1 MANTDVQIR
10 IVGKDDATTA
20 FQNVAREAET
30 TRKQVEA
37 FGNSMLSMQSVIR
50 NTAAY
55 ASAIAGINGIAAAMH
70 SAVDSAV
77 EFYTTMQTGAIS
89 MSGTLM
95 SMAQINGKN
104 IEWNQALTMSRA
116 LMQELSDQALVTGAS
131 TKEISEVFR
140 AMLPSALNANMTIE
154 QTLKLAGA
162 LTTAGKAMGIS
173 GDNLSRDIRDVIN
186 GKNVER
192 TILGQQLGLT
202 SEDINQAKSS
212 ADGLFNFLNERLRGE
227 IEANGHYLDTLEG
240 RWNHFKEA
248 ISRITGTALTPA
260 LESATQ
266 ELSTIAD
273 KLVRV
278 DVGKGE
284 VVGINGDAI
293 EALQNATIV
302 VEHFGS
308 GIVEVGRDISTILSP
323 ALSAAVSLIEVA
335 AQHTAALTETLLT
348 LWVGRKLS
356 YYITD
361 FRNAITGAATAQTT
375 LGRAAEAARTQI
387 VAENEAIEAQT
398 AAQRRAALSKAQ
410 SSMSALASV
419 SAGVS
424 NNAETA
430 AIARQVELEAALG
443 NQIRQNIA
451 LEAEHA
457 SAMTIARTSF
467 EGALAA
473 MQAGEM
479 DLAAQILETTT
490 ALEGQGSAAEIMAA
504 RANAAIDLVRA
515 GEADLAEQIVSTT
528 LANELQ
534 GETSLTA
541 GTQGV
546 EGAAMASEAQTAL
559 RARTVETNVATAATG
574 AAAAASGEK
583 VVRMGAVAGSA
594 IKNLTSLAWGLVGGW
609 LGVAAAIGM
618 ALYKLYEYASAER
631 DWEENHSYW
640 YKGATWVVD
649 RNGKV
654 TRRDSGAPTVM
665 DWTGVG
671 ADWGEED
678 PNDVE
683 EVRKMN
689 EEHQKE
695 LEQQQREEEEA
706 KMAADMEKQ
715 QQIMADLQKKRPD
728 LFAGVTGK
736 YAGGGEGGVGGGGG
750 SAASEATKAT
760 QDAAKAQREA
770 AQAARDQANA
780 NEEYA
785 QIIQE
790 NSRKIAQAN
799 ERVENIISNL
809 NEKMLEMTGTQAEVE
824 FEKLHREIQQTNK
837 ELASSIVTLKTFTP
851 KAGAATTTDG
861 TFSIEKNWKEQ
872 LLSGDDAIT
881 TLTAQ
886 KLHLLAEKYYELTG
900 EQPTVT
906 SMHRYGNGNSWH
918 DSGQAFDLS
927 DDNLENNPDLRH
939 QLEAYGRQ
947 IGLVPLDEYETQYGP
962 NGEYYG
968 SYNVHF
974 SDHGDAIPGGFA
986 PQQTAQPAASVQPT
1000 ITQDSVTIPQTD
1012 VIQTIEEVA
1021 QEMNFPYLK
1030 LLLALGTYESGDQH
1044 NVATIGS
1051 NNYNPSS
1058 GAAGP
1063 FQIIPGQDYLG
1074 EDGERH
1080 AIPDDYASSV
1090 RQNTIAAIDM
1100 FMGKLRENNGDIW
1113 AAVKHYG
1120 EGTDEYVAG
1129 VRAIYDSIGGDG
1141 TNLAPTS
1148 TASVG
1153 STIYKSPFLPD
1164 AYKKL
1169 SEYQKLKIAKIR
1181 KDEADRYA
1189 KVQWEMGITADEAGI
1204 ADDGDDR
1211 AWAIKRKYLK
1221 SYDEL
1226 SDKETDIYKQTGS
1239 RSLASQYTSVMM
1251 QKAKLEELA
1260 SLRDL
1265 MKTEHDERL
1274 THYKGLEY
1282 LQDEFTV
1289 NINKDQQAELES
1301 FVEYQQKQLQEAK
1314 LTNEQRIKLEQ
1325 ELANNIKELR
1335 DLEAKTDWGGGLVKL
1350 GQSMKEYTQDI
1361 GSAMAS
1367 GWSSI
1372 TDTIEGTFDNML
1384 TKNESFAE
1392 RMRDMYVSVANTIL
1406 NTMMK
1411 IIMQGLIMNTV
1422 MKAFGFGT
1430 GAMSTDLISGTT
1442 GSLLGSLNV
1451 GGTGLASSYSYHHS
1465 LTGFASG
1472 GVVSPGYFI
1481 AGEEGKELVEM
1492 SGNGYVHNAR
1502 ETAEIL
1508 GNNIES
1514 TGSGIEN
1521 VEVRIVNQS
1530 GQQMKS
1536 TQANAQI
1543 DGKKLIVT
1551 TMLEAV
1557 ATDYMGSRT
1566 MLKGALGNG

>member
-1 MANTDVQIR
+1 MSTDVQIR
-10 IVGKDDATTA
+10 IIGRDEATTA
-20 FQNVAREAET
+20 FQNVAREAEN

-37 FGNSMLSMQSVIR
+37 FGNSMMSMQGIIR

-55 ASAIAGINGIAAAMH
+55 ASAIAGINGISDAMH
-70 SAVDSAV
+70 SVVGSAI

-89 MSGTLM
+89 MSGTFM

-104 IEWNQALTMSRA
+104 IEWNQAMAMSTK

-131 TKEISEVFR
+131 TKEISNVFR

-202 SEDINQAKSS
+202 SEEINQAKTS
-212 ADGLFNFLNERLRGE
+212 ADGLFNFLSERLRGE
-227 IEANGHYLDTLEG
+227 IEANGHYLETLEG
-240 RWNHFKEA
+240 RWNHLKES
-248 ISRITGTALTPA
+248 ISRISGTALAPA
-260 LESATQ
+260 MDAATQ
-266 ELSTIAD
+266 ELGKIAD
-273 KLVRV
+273 KLVKV
-278 DVGKGE
+278 DLSSGS

-293 EALQNATIV
+293 ETIREAAIV
-302 VEHFGS
+302 AEHFGS
-308 GIVEVGRDISTILSP
+308 GITEVGRDISTVLSP
-323 ALSAAVSLIEVA
+323 ALKAAVALIEVA
-335 AQHTAALTETLLT
+335 AQHTTALTETMIA
-348 LWVGRKLS
+348 LWIGRKIS
-356 YYITD
+356 YYVND
-361 FRNAITGAATAQTT
+361 YRNAITGAATAQTA
-375 LGRAAEAARTQI
+375 LGRAAEQARERI
-387 VAENEAIEAQT
+387 IAENTALETQT
-398 AAQRRAALSKAQ
+398 AAEKRAALSKAQ
-410 SSMSALASV
+410 SSMTALSGISTGISA
-419 SAGVS
+419 
-424 NNAETA
+424 NAETA
-430 AIARQVELEAALG
+430 VIARQVALEASLG
-443 NQIRQNIA
+443 NQLRQNIA
-451 LEAEHA
+451 LEAQRA
-457 SAMTIARTSF
+457 SAMEIARTAF

-473 MQAGEM
+473 MKAGEM
-479 DLAAQILETTT
+479 ELAEQILSTSA
-490 ALEGQGSAAEIMAA
+490 ALEGQGTVAEMMAA
-504 RANAAIDLVRA
+504 RASEAIDLVRA
-515 GEADLAEQIVSTT
+515 GEADLAAQIVETT

-534 GETSLTA
+534 GETSLAA
-541 GTQGV
+541 GAQGA
-546 EGAAMASEAQTAL
+546 EGAAVASEAQTAL
-559 RARTVETNVATAATG
+559 KARTVETNVATAATG
-574 AAAAASGEK
+574 AAAAASGAQ
-583 VVRMGAVAGSA
+583 VVKTGSVAGQA
-594 IKNLTSLAWGLVGGW
+594 IRNLTSLAWGLVGGW

-631 DWEENHSYW
+631 DWEENHRYW
-640 YKGATWVVD
+640 YKGATWIVGRD
-649 RNGKV
+649 GKV
-654 TRRDSGAPTVM
+654 TRRDSGAPTMM
-665 DWTGVG
+665 DYTGVG
-671 ADWGEED
+671 ADWDKED
-678 PNDVE
+678 PDDIAAVQ
-683 EVRKMN
+683 KMN
-689 EEHQKE
+689 EEHEAE
-695 LEQQQREEEEA
+695 LEREKEQAEEE
-706 KMAADMEKQ
+706 KMAASMEKYQ
-715 QQIMADLQKKRPD
+715 RMENDLREKRPD
-728 LFAGVTGK
+728 LFQGVTGK
-736 YAGGGEGGVGGGGG
+736 FAGGEGGESGAGGGG
-750 SAASEATKAT
+750 AATSEATKAT
-760 QDAAKAQREA
+760 QEAAKAQREA
-770 AQAARDQANA
+770 AQAARDQAAA
-780 NEEYA
+780 NKEYA
-785 QIIQE
+785 QIITE
-790 NSRKIAQAN
+790 NSRRIAQAN
-799 ERVENIISNL
+799 EKVENIIENM
-809 NEKMLEMTGTQAEVE
+809 NEKILDITGTQAEVE
-824 FEKLHREIQQTNK
+824 LAKLDREVKQTNK
-837 ELASSIVTLKTFTP
+837 ELASSIVTLKTFTAKP
-851 KAGAATTTDG
+851 GAATTTDG
-861 TFSIEKNWKEQ
+861 TYSIEKNWIEEINPNT
-872 LLSGDDAIT
+872 GDDAIT

-906 SMHRYGNGNSWH
+906 SMHRYGNSNSWH
-918 DSGQAFDLS
+918 YSGQAFDLS

-962 NGEYYG
+962 NGEHYG

-986 PQQTAQPAASVQPT
+986 LQQTAQPAAPVQPT

-1411 IIMQGLIMNTV
+1411 IIMQGLIMNSV
-1422 MKAFGFGT
+1422 MKAFGFG
-1430 GAMSTDLISGTT
+1430 GSSLSGDLIGGTT
-1442 GSLLGSLNV
+1442 GSLLGGFS
-1451 GGTGLASSYSYHHS
+1451 GASPLSSTWSYHHS

-1472 GVVSPGYFI
+1472 GIVSPGYFI
-1481 AGEEGKELVEM
+1481 AGEEGRELVEM

-1508 GNNIES
+1508 SGNNNNNAR
-1514 TGSGIEN
+1514 SG
-1521 VEVRIVNQS
+1521 VEKVEIRVINKS
-1530 GQQMKS
+1530 GQQVKATES
-1536 TQANAQI
+1536 NAEI
-1543 DGKKLIVT
+1543 NGKTLVVT
-1551 TMLEAV
+1551 TLIDAM
-1557 ATDYMGSRT
+1557 ATNTMGIRDV
-1566 MLKGALGNG
+1566 LKGAVK

>member
-1 MANTDVQIR
+1 MSTDVQIR
-10 IVGKDDATTA
+10 IIGRDEATAA
-20 FQNVAREAET
+20 FQNVAREAEN

-37 FGNSMLSMQSVIR
+37 FGNSMMSMQGIIR

-55 ASAIAGINGIAAAMH
+55 ASAIAGINGISDAMH
-70 SAVDSAV
+70 SVVGSAI

-89 MSGTLM
+89 MSGTFM

-104 IEWNQALTMSRA
+104 IEWNQAMAMSTK

-131 TKEISEVFR
+131 TKEISNVFR

-202 SEDINQAKSS
+202 SEEINQAKTS
-212 ADGLFNFLNERLRGE
+212 ADGLFNFLSERLRGE
-227 IEANGHYLDTLEG
+227 IEANGHYLETLEG
-240 RWNHFKEA
+240 RWNHLKES
-248 ISRITGTALTPA
+248 ISRISGTALAPA
-260 LESATQ
+260 MDAATQ
-266 ELSTIAD
+266 ELGKIAD
-273 KLVRV
+273 KLVKV
-278 DVGKGE
+278 DLSSGS

-293 EALQNATIV
+293 ETIREAAIV
-302 VEHFGS
+302 AEHFGS
-308 GIVEVGRDISTILSP
+308 GITEVGRDISTVLSP
-323 ALSAAVSLIEVA
+323 ALKAAVALIEVA
-335 AQHTAALTETLLT
+335 AQHTATLTETT
-348 LWVGRKLS
+348 IALWIGRKLS
-356 YYITD
+356 YYVND
-361 FRNAITGAATAQTT
+361 YRNAITGAATAQTA
-375 LGRAAEAARTQI
+375 LGRAAEQARERI
-387 VAENEAIEAQT
+387 IAENT
-398 AAQRRAALSKAQ
+398 ALETQATAEKRAALSKAQ
-410 SSMSALASV
+410 SSMTALSSISTGV
-419 SAGVS
+419 SA
-424 NNAETA
+424 NAETA
-430 AIARQVELEAALG
+430 VIARQVALEASLG
-443 NQIRQNIA
+443 NQLRQNIA
-451 LEAEHA
+451 LEAQRA
-457 SAMTIARTSF
+457 SAMEIARTAF

-473 MQAGEM
+473 MKAGEM
-479 DLAAQILETTT
+479 ELAEQILSTST
-490 ALEGQGSAAEIMAA
+490 ALEGQGTAAEMMAA
-504 RANAAIDLVRA
+504 RASEAIDLVRA
-515 GEADLAEQIVSTT
+515 GEADLAAQIVETT

-534 GETSLTA
+534 GETSLAA
-541 GTQGV
+541 GTQGA
-546 EGAAMASEAQTAL
+546 EGAAVASEAQTAL
-559 RARTVETNVATAATG
+559 KARTVETNVATAVTG
-574 AAAAASGEK
+574 AAAAASGAQ
-583 VVRMGAVAGSA
+583 VVKMGSVAGQA
-594 IKNLTSLAWGLVGGW
+594 IRNLTSLAWGLVGGW

-640 YKGATWVVD
+640 YKGATWIVGRD
-649 RNGKV
+649 GKV
-654 TRRDSGAPTVM
+654 TRRDSGAPTMM
-665 DWTGVG
+665 DYTGVG
-671 ADWGEED
+671 ADWGKED
-678 PNDVE
+678 PADIAAVQ
-683 EVRKMN
+683 KMN
-689 EEHQKE
+689 EEHEAE
-695 LEQQQREEEEA
+695 LEREKEQAEEE
-706 KMAADMEKQ
+706 KMAASMEKYQ
-715 QQIMADLQKKRPD
+715 RMENDLREKRPD
-728 LFAGVTGK
+728 LFQGVTGK
-736 YAGGGEGGVGGGGG
+736 FAGGEGGESGAGGGG
-750 SAASEATKAT
+750 AATSEATKAT
-760 QDAAKAQREA
+760 QEAAKAQREA
-770 AQAARDQANA
+770 AQAARDQAAA
-780 NEEYA
+780 NKEYA
-785 QIIQE
+785 QIITE
-790 NSRKIAQAN
+790 NSRRIAQAN
-799 ERVENIISNL
+799 EKVENIIENM
-809 NEKMLEMTGTQAEVE
+809 NEKILDITGTQAEVE
-824 FEKLHREIQQTNK
+824 LAKLDREVKQTNK
-837 ELASSIVTLKTFTP
+837 ELASSIVTLKTFTAKP
-851 KAGAATTTDG
+851 GAATTTDG
-861 TFSIEKNWKEQ
+861 TYSIEKNWIEEINPNT
-872 LLSGDDAIT
+872 GDDAIT

-886 KLHLLAEKYYELTG
+886 KLHLIAQKYYELTG

-906 SMHRYGNGNSWH
+906 SMHRYGNGDSWH

-927 DDNLENNPDLRH
+927 DNNLANNPDLRH
-939 QLEAYGRQ
+939 QLEEYGRQ

-968 SYNVHF
+968 SDNVHF

-986 PQQTAQPAASVQPT
+986 PQQTAQPAAPVQPT
-1000 ITQDSVTIPQTD
+1000 ITQDSVVIPQTD
-1012 VIQTIEEVA
+1012 IIQTIEEVA

-1063 FQIIPGQDYLG
+1063 FQILPGQDYLG

-1113 AAVKHYG
+1113 EAVKRYG

-1189 KVQWEMGITADEAGI
+1189 KIQWEMGITADETGI

-1251 QKAKLEELA
+1251 QKAKLEELS

-1274 THYKGLEY
+1274 NHYKDLEY
-1282 LQDEFTV
+1282 LQGEYTV
-1289 NINKDQQAELES
+1289 NINKYQQAEFES

-1325 ELANNIKELR
+1325 ELASNIKELR
-1335 DLEAKTDWGGGLVKL
+1335 DLEAKTDWGSGLVKL

-1451 GGTGLASSYSYHHS
+1451 GGSGLASAYSYHHS

-1508 GNNIES
+1508 GGNDDS
-1514 TGSGIEN
+1514 KGSGIEN

-1530 GQQMKS
+1530 GQQVKS

-1566 MLKGALGNG
+1566 MLKGALG

>member
-1 MANTDVQIR
+1 MSTDVQIR
-10 IVGKDDATTA
+10 IIGRDEATAA
-20 FQNVAREAET
+20 FQNVAREAEN

-37 FGNSMLSMQSVIR
+37 FGNSMMSMQGIIR

-55 ASAIAGINGIAAAMH
+55 ASAIAGINGISDAMH
-70 SAVDSAV
+70 SVVGSAI

-89 MSGTLM
+89 MSGTFM

-104 IEWNQALTMSRA
+104 IEWNQAMAMSTK

-131 TKEISEVFR
+131 TKEISNVFR

-202 SEDINQAKSS
+202 SEEINQAKTS
-212 ADGLFNFLNERLRGE
+212 ADGLFNFLSERLRGE
-227 IEANGHYLDTLEG
+227 IEANGHYLETLEG
-240 RWNHFKEA
+240 RWNHLKES
-248 ISRITGTALTPA
+248 ISRISGTALAPA
-260 LESATQ
+260 MDAATQ
-266 ELSTIAD
+266 ELGKIAD
-273 KLVRV
+273 KLVKV
-278 DVGKGE
+278 DLSSGS

-293 EALQNATIV
+293 ETIREAAIV
-302 VEHFGS
+302 AEHFGS
-308 GIVEVGRDISTILSP
+308 GITEVGRDISTVLSP
-323 ALSAAVSLIEVA
+323 ALKAAVALIEVA
-335 AQHTAALTETLLT
+335 AQHTATLTETT
-348 LWVGRKLS
+348 IALWIGRKLS
-356 YYITD
+356 YYVND
-361 FRNAITGAATAQTT
+361 YRNAITGAATAQTA
-375 LGRAAEAARTQI
+375 LGRAAEQARERI
-387 VAENEAIEAQT
+387 IAENT
-398 AAQRRAALSKAQ
+398 ALETQAAAEKRAALSKAQ
-410 SSMSALASV
+410 SSMTALSSISTGV
-419 SAGVS
+419 SA
-424 NNAETA
+424 NAETA
-430 AIARQVELEAALG
+430 VIARQVALEASLG
-443 NQIRQNIA
+443 NQLRQNIA
-451 LEAEHA
+451 LEAQRA
-457 SAMTIARTSF
+457 SAMEIARTAF

-473 MQAGEM
+473 MKAGEM
-479 DLAAQILETTT
+479 ELAEQILSTST
-490 ALEGQGSAAEIMAA
+490 ALEGQGTAAEMMAA
-504 RANAAIDLVRA
+504 RASEAIDLVRA
-515 GEADLAEQIVSTT
+515 GEADLAAQIVETT

-534 GETSLTA
+534 GETSLAA
-541 GTQGV
+541 GTQGA
-546 EGAAMASEAQTAL
+546 EGAAVASEAQTAL
-559 RARTVETNVATAATG
+559 KARTVETNVATAATG
-574 AAAAASGEK
+574 AAAAASGAQ
-583 VVRMGAVAGSA
+583 VVKMGSVAGQA
-594 IKNLTSLAWGLVGGW
+594 IRNLTSLAWGLVGGW

-631 DWEENHSYW
+631 DWEENHRYW
-640 YKGATWVVD
+640 YKGATWIVGRD
-649 RNGKV
+649 GKV
-654 TRRDSGAPTVM
+654 TRRDSGAPTMM
-665 DWTGVG
+665 DYTGVG
-671 ADWGEED
+671 ADWDKED
-678 PNDVE
+678 PADIAAVQ
-683 EVRKMN
+683 KMN
-689 EEHQKE
+689 EEHEAE
-695 LEQQQREEEEA
+695 LEREKEQAEEE
-706 KMAADMEKQ
+706 KMAASMEKYQ
-715 QQIMADLQKKRPD
+715 RMENDLREKRPD
-728 LFAGVTGK
+728 LFQGVTGK
-736 YAGGGEGGVGGGGG
+736 FAGGEGGESGAGGGG
-750 SAASEATKAT
+750 AATSEATKAT
-760 QDAAKAQREA
+760 QEAAKAQREA
-770 AQAARDQANA
+770 AQAARDQAAA
-780 NEEYA
+780 NKEYA
-785 QIIQE
+785 QIITE
-790 NSRKIAQAN
+790 NSRRIAQAN
-799 ERVENIISNL
+799 EKVENIIENM
-809 NEKMLEMTGTQAEVE
+809 NEKILDITGTQAEVE
-824 FEKLHREIQQTNK
+824 LAKLDREVKQTNK
-837 ELASSIVTLKTFTP
+837 ELASSIVTLKTFTAKP
-851 KAGAATTTDG
+851 GAATTTDG
-861 TFSIEKNWKEQ
+861 TYSIEKNWIEEINPNT
-872 LLSGDDAIT
+872 GDDAIT

-886 KLHLLAEKYYELTG
+886 KLHLIAQKYYELTG

-906 SMHRYGNGNSWH
+906 SMHRYGNGDSWH

-927 DDNLENNPDLRH
+927 DNNLANNPDLRH
-939 QLEAYGRQ
+939 QLEEYGRQ

-968 SYNVHF
+968 SDNVHF

-986 PQQTAQPAASVQPT
+986 PQQTAQPAAPVQPT
-1000 ITQDSVTIPQTD
+1000 ITQDSVVIPQTD
-1012 VIQTIEEVA
+1012 IIQTIEEVA

-1063 FQIIPGQDYLG
+1063 FQILPGQDYLG

-1113 AAVKHYG
+1113 EAVKHYG

-1189 KVQWEMGITADEAGI
+1189 KIQWEMGITADETGI

-1239 RSLASQYTSVMM
+1239 RSLSSQYTSVMM
-1251 QKAKLEELA
+1251 QKAKLEELS

-1274 THYKGLEY
+1274 NHYKDLEY
-1282 LQDEFTV
+1282 LQGEYTV
-1289 NINKDQQAELES
+1289 NINKYQQAEFES

-1325 ELANNIKELR
+1325 ELASNIKELR
-1335 DLEAKTDWGGGLVKL
+1335 DLEAKTDWGSGLVKL

-1451 GGTGLASSYSYHHS
+1451 GGSGLASAYSYHHS

-1508 GNNIES
+1508 GGNDDSKGN
-1514 TGSGIEN
+1514 GIEN

-1530 GQQMKS
+1530 GQQVKS

-1566 MLKGALGNG
+1566 MLKGALG

>member
-837 ELASSIVTLKTFTP
+837 ELASSIVTLKTLTP

-872 LLSGDDAIT
+872 LLSGNDAIT

-918 DSGQAFDLS
+918 GSGQAFDLS

-962 NGEYYG
+962 NSEYYG
-968 SYNVHF
+968 SHNVHF

-1063 FQIIPGQDYLG
+1063 FQIIPDQDYLG

-1204 ADDGDDR
+1204 ADDGNDR
-1211 AWAIKRKYLK
+1211 EWAIKRKYLK

-1251 QKAKLEELA
+1251 QKAKLEELE
-1260 SLRDL
+1260 SLREL
-1265 MKTEHDERL
+1265 RKTEHDERL
-1274 THYKGLEY
+1274 THYKDLEY
-1282 LQDEFTV
+1282 LQGDFTN
-1289 NINKDQQAELES
+1289 NIEKYQKAELES
-1301 FVEYQQKQLQEAK
+1301 FIAYQQKQLEQAK

-1325 ELANNIKELR
+1325 ELAANIKELR
-1335 DLEAKTDWGGGLVKL
+1335 DLEAKTDWGAGLEKL
-1350 GQSMKEYTQDI
+1350 GRSMKEYTQDI
-1361 GSAMAS
+1361 GSAMDS
-1367 GWSSI
+1367 GWNSI
-1372 TDTIEGTFDNML
+1372 TGTIEGVFDDML

-1392 RMRDMYVSVANTIL
+1392 RMKNMYVSVANTIL

-1411 IIMQGLIMNTV
+1411 IIMQGLIMNSV
-1422 MKAFGFGT
+1422 MKAFGFG
-1430 GAMSTDLISGTT
+1430 GSSLSGDLIGGTT
-1442 GSLLGSLNV
+1442 GSLLGGFS
-1451 GGTGLASSYSYHHS
+1451 GASPLSSTWSYHHS

-1472 GVVSPGYFI
+1472 GIVSPGYFI
-1481 AGEEGKELVEM
+1481 AGEEGRELVEM

-1508 GNNIES
+1508 SGNNNNNAR
-1514 TGSGIEN
+1514 SG
-1521 VEVRIVNQS
+1521 VEKVEIRVINKS
-1530 GQQMKS
+1530 GQQVKATES
-1536 TQANAQI
+1536 NAEI
-1543 DGKKLIVT
+1543 NGKTLVVT
-1551 TMLEAV
+1551 TLIDAM
-1557 ATDYMGSRT
+1557 ATNTMGIRDV
-1566 MLKGALGNG
+1566 LKGAVK

>member
-1 MANTDVQIR
+1 MSTDVQIR
-10 IVGKDDATTA
+10 IIGRDEATTA
-20 FQNVAREAET
+20 FQNVAREAEN

-37 FGNSMLSMQSVIR
+37 FGNSMMSMQGIIR

-55 ASAIAGINGIAAAMH
+55 ASAIAGINGISDAMH
-70 SAVDSAV
+70 SVVGSAI

-89 MSGTLM
+89 MSGTFM

-104 IEWNQALTMSRA
+104 IEWNQAMAMSTK

-131 TKEISEVFR
+131 TKEISNVFR

-451 LEAEHA
+451 LEAERA

-583 VVRMGAVAGSA
+583 VVRTGAVAGSA

-609 LGVAAAIGM
+609 LGVAVAIGM

-649 RNGKV
+649 RNGKI

-671 ADWGEED
+671 ADWGKED

-736 YAGGGEGGVGGGGG
+736 YAGGGGGG

-780 NEEYA
+780 NKEYA

-851 KAGAATTTDG
+851 KAGDATTTDG

-986 PQQTAQPAASVQPT
+986 PQQTAQPAAPVQPT

-1044 NVATIGS
+1044 NVATLGS

-1063 FQIIPGQDYLG
+1063 FQIIPGKDYLG

-1100 FMGKLRENNGDIW
+1100 FMGKLRENNGNIW
-1113 AAVKHYG
+1113 EAVKHYG
-1120 EGTDEYVAG
+1120 EGTDSYVAG

-1141 TNLAPTS
+1141 TNLAPTG
-1148 TASVG
+1148 TVG
-1153 STIYKSPFLPD
+1153 STIYKSPLLPD

-1169 SEYQKLKIAKIR
+1169 SEYQKMKIAKIK

-1189 KVQWEMGITADEAGI
+1189 KIQWEMDIAADEAGI
-1204 ADDGDDR
+1204 ADDGNDR
-1211 AWAIKRKYLK
+1211 EWAIKRKYLK

-1251 QKAKLEELA
+1251 QKAKLEELE
-1260 SLRDL
+1260 SLREL
-1265 MKTEHDERL
+1265 RKTEHDERL
-1274 THYKGLEY
+1274 THYKDLEY
-1282 LQDEFTV
+1282 LQGDFTN
-1289 NINKDQQAELES
+1289 NIEKYQKAELES
-1301 FVEYQQKQLQEAK
+1301 FIAYQQKQLEQAK

-1325 ELANNIKELR
+1325 ELAANIKELR
-1335 DLEAKTDWGGGLVKL
+1335 DLEAKTDWGAGLEKL
-1350 GQSMKEYTQDI
+1350 GRSMKEYTQDI
-1361 GSAMAS
+1361 GSAMDS
-1367 GWSSI
+1367 GWNSI
-1372 TDTIEGTFDNML
+1372 TGTIEGVFDDML

-1392 RMRDMYVSVANTIL
+1392 RMKNMYVSVANTIL

-1411 IIMQGLIMNTV
+1411 IIMQGLIMNSV
-1422 MKAFGFGT
+1422 MKAFGFG
-1430 GAMSTDLISGTT
+1430 GSSLSGDLIGGTT
-1442 GSLLGSLNV
+1442 GSLLGGFS
-1451 GGTGLASSYSYHHS
+1451 GASPLSSTWSYHHS

-1472 GVVSPGYFI
+1472 GIVSPGYFI
-1481 AGEEGKELVEM
+1481 TGEEGRELVEM

-1508 GNNIES
+1508 SGNNNDNAR
-1514 TGSGIEN
+1514 SGVEK
-1521 VEVRIVNQS
+1521 VEVRVINKS
-1530 GQQMKS
+1530 GQQVKATES
-1536 TQANAQI
+1536 NAEI
-1543 DGKKLIVT
+1543 NGKTLVVT
-1551 TMLEAV
+1551 TLIDAM
-1557 ATDYMGSRT
+1557 ATNTMGIRDV
-1566 MLKGALGNG
+1566 LKGAVK

>member
-1 MANTDVQIR
+1 MSTDVQIR
-10 IVGKDDATTA
+10 IIGRDEATAA
-20 FQNVAREAET
+20 FQNVAREAEN

-37 FGNSMLSMQSVIR
+37 FGNSMMSMQGIIR

-55 ASAIAGINGIAAAMH
+55 ASAIAGINGISDAMH
-70 SAVDSAV
+70 SVVGSAI

-89 MSGTLM
+89 MSGTFM

-104 IEWNQALTMSRA
+104 IEWNQAMAMSTK

-131 TKEISEVFR
+131 TKEISNVFR

-202 SEDINQAKSS
+202 SEEINQAKTS
-212 ADGLFNFLNERLRGE
+212 ADGLFNFLSERLRGE
-227 IEANGHYLDTLEG
+227 IEANGHYLETLEG
-240 RWNHFKEA
+240 RWNHLKES
-248 ISRITGTALTPA
+248 ISRISGTALAPA
-260 LESATQ
+260 MDAATQ
-266 ELSTIAD
+266 ELGKIAD
-273 KLVRV
+273 KLVKV
-278 DVGKGE
+278 DLSSGS

-293 EALQNATIV
+293 ETIREAAIV
-302 VEHFGS
+302 AEHFGS
-308 GIVEVGRDISTILSP
+308 GITEVGRDISTVLSP
-323 ALSAAVSLIEVA
+323 ALKAAVALIEVA
-335 AQHTAALTETLLT
+335 AQHTATLTETT
-348 LWVGRKLS
+348 IALWIGRKLS
-356 YYITD
+356 YYVND
-361 FRNAITGAATAQTT
+361 YRNAITGAATAQTA
-375 LGRAAEAARTQI
+375 LGRAAEQARERI
-387 VAENEAIEAQT
+387 IAENT
-398 AAQRRAALSKAQ
+398 ALETQAAAEKRAALSKAQ
-410 SSMSALASV
+410 SSMTALSSISTGV
-419 SAGVS
+419 SA
-424 NNAETA
+424 NAETA
-430 AIARQVELEAALG
+430 VIARQVALEASLG
-443 NQIRQNIA
+443 NQLRQNIA
-451 LEAEHA
+451 LEAQRA
-457 SAMTIARTSF
+457 SAMEIARTAF

-473 MQAGEM
+473 MKAGEM
-479 DLAAQILETTT
+479 ELAEQILSTST
-490 ALEGQGSAAEIMAA
+490 ALEGQGTAAEMMAA
-504 RANAAIDLVRA
+504 RASEAIDLVRA
-515 GEADLAEQIVSTT
+515 GEADLAAQIVETT

-534 GETSLTA
+534 GETSLAA
-541 GTQGV
+541 GTQGA
-546 EGAAMASEAQTAL
+546 EGAAVASEAQTAL
-559 RARTVETNVATAATG
+559 KARTVETNVATAVTG
-574 AAAAASGEK
+574 AAAAASGAQ
-583 VVRMGAVAGSA
+583 VVKMGSVAGQA
-594 IKNLTSLAWGLVGGW
+594 IRNLTSLAWGLVGGW

-640 YKGATWVVD
+640 YKGATWIVGRD
-649 RNGKV
+649 GKV
-654 TRRDSGAPTVM
+654 TRRDSGAPTMM
-665 DWTGVG
+665 DYTGVG
-671 ADWGEED
+671 ADWGKED
-678 PNDVE
+678 PADIAAVQ
-683 EVRKMN
+683 KMN
-689 EEHQKE
+689 EEHEAE
-695 LEQQQREEEEA
+695 LEREKEQAEEE
-706 KMAADMEKQ
+706 KMAASMEKYQ
-715 QQIMADLQKKRPD
+715 RMENDLREKRPD
-728 LFAGVTGK
+728 LFQGVTGK
-736 YAGGGEGGVGGGGG
+736 FAGGEGGESGAGGGG
-750 SAASEATKAT
+750 AATSEATKAT
-760 QDAAKAQREA
+760 QEAAKAQREA
-770 AQAARDQANA
+770 AQAARDQAAA
-780 NEEYA
+780 NKEYA
-785 QIIQE
+785 QIITE
-790 NSRKIAQAN
+790 NSRRIAQAN
-799 ERVENIISNL
+799 EKVENIIENM
-809 NEKMLEMTGTQAEVE
+809 NEKILDITGTQAEVE
-824 FEKLHREIQQTNK
+824 LAKLDREVKQTNK
-837 ELASSIVTLKTFTP
+837 ELASSIVTLKTFTAKP
-851 KAGAATTTDG
+851 GAATTTDG
-861 TFSIEKNWKEQ
+861 TYSIEKNWIEEINPNT
-872 LLSGDDAIT
+872 GDDAIT

-886 KLHLLAEKYYELTG
+886 KLHLIAQKYYELTG

-906 SMHRYGNGNSWH
+906 SMHRYGNGDSWH

-927 DDNLENNPDLRH
+927 DNNLANNPDLRH
-939 QLEAYGRQ
+939 QLEEYGRQ

-968 SYNVHF
+968 SDNVHF

-986 PQQTAQPAASVQPT
+986 PQQTAQPAAPVQPT
-1000 ITQDSVTIPQTD
+1000 ITQDSVVIPQTD
-1012 VIQTIEEVA
+1012 IIQTIEEVA

-1063 FQIIPGQDYLG
+1063 FQILPGQDYLG

-1113 AAVKHYG
+1113 EAVKRYG

-1189 KVQWEMGITADEAGI
+1189 KIQWEMGITADETGI

-1251 QKAKLEELA
+1251 QKAKLEELS

-1274 THYKGLEY
+1274 NHYKDLEY
-1282 LQDEFTV
+1282 LQGEYTV
-1289 NINKDQQAELES
+1289 NINKYQQAEFES

-1325 ELANNIKELR
+1325 ELASNIKELR
-1335 DLEAKTDWGGGLVKL
+1335 DLEAKTDWGSGLVKL

-1451 GGTGLASSYSYHHS
+1451 GGSGLASAYSYHHS

-1508 GNNIES
+1508 GGNDDS
-1514 TGSGIEN
+1514 KGSGIEN

-1530 GQQMKS
+1530 GQQVKS

-1566 MLKGALGNG
+1566 MLKGALG